1 MRCGGIPMVEGR
13 MGRMGNNIAV
23 KIDRTLKSL
32 GGAG

>member
-1 MRCGGIPMVEGR
+1 MVEGR

-32 GGAG
+32 GGA